1 MNPEET
7 DNSDLSD
14 RTFNF
19 SRRVIRLYSAMPKST
34 LAQVLGKQL
43 LRSATSIGANYR
55 EAKYARSRPEF
66 IAKIG
71 DCMKETAESEYWL
84 DLIIIE
90 QIINPTRVS
99 PLRTEAGQLAAIF
112 TAILKSSKNQT
123 V

>member
-7 DNSDLSD
+7 DSSNLSD

-19 SRRVIRLYSAMPKST
+19 SRRVIHLYSALPKST

-84 DLIIIE
+84 DLIIVE

-123 V
+123 A